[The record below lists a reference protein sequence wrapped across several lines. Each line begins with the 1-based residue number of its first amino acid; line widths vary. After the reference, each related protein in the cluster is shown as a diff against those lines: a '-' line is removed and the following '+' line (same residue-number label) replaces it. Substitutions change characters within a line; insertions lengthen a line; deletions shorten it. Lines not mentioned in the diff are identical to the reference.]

1 MLRDPSAYASGRQ
14 KGARGDKKVGSGRQQ
29 GDVHKTF
36 LAQPPSLLEKFGKR
50 KDRLGYIVS
59 ALKKLDKDLR
69 NLEGKSNFSKETERV
84 R

>member
-1 MLRDPSAYASGRQ
+1 
-14 KGARGDKKVGSGRQQ
+14 
-29 GDVHKTF
+29 VHKTF
-36 LAQPPSLLEKFGKR
+36 LVQPPSLLEKFGKR

>member
-1 MLRDPSAYASGRQ
+1 LFGLKGGLGIKDNEALFEASI
-14 KGARGDKKVGSGRQQ
+14 
-29 GDVHKTF
+29 
-36 LAQPPSLLEKFGKR
+36 LAEEIIPIIIFTPSLLEKFGKR
-50 KDRLGYIVS
+50 KDRLGFIVS